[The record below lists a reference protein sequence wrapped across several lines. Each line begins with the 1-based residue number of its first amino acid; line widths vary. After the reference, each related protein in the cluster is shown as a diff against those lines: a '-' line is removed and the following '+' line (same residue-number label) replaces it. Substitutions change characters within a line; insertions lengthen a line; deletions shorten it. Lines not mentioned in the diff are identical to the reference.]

1 MQVEQQI
8 GDGKKLQRNGKN
20 GHKKGEKSSAD
31 YYITKWK
38 HPKPLP
44 LKRNLWKFYFSL

>member
-8 GDGKKLQRNGKN
+8 GDGKKLQKNGKN

-31 YYITKWK
+31 YYISTQS
-38 HPKPLP
+38 HCH
-44 LKRNLWKFYFSL
+44 